1 MGQYKGYWLTDI
13 PRARFAEVANTS
25 LRRFGWTNMFVDDEI
40 GTITAN
46 KEQSQD
52 IMGTTWA
59 YKFRVVMRWSELS
72 ESAIALKSIPE
83 KSVVQVGTEGALQP
97 VSKLKSA
104 WTEVEFERYKNGC
117 LVEVE
122 IAEDAYTW
130 STNECTNRFKQV
142 IEGAYIDSRKIVASS
157 KKDGKGARWAT
168 GQELMDIGYV
178 GNDINDRSLL
188 ISMDQENEIY
198 FRLSEPD
205 TNRHALVCGPTGT
218 GKTTGIFVPNLIER
232 TGVSAIVTEAT
243 GSKGRADLYSKTA
256 GYRASRGHRIYYFNP
271 DDLRS
276 DRINPLDQVNSYREA
291 RRVVE
296 IIMNSTTLST
306 HKGDQTWDMAERL
319 LLTSII
325 LHAVGEREEGNCNI
339 GYVLKLLNKGA
350 EKLGEILQDSN
361 IEEAQ
366 ESYQGFLNNS
376 TESYRN
382 LVAGGLITR
391 LDLWKD
397 PVIKA
402 LTETTDISFK
412 SLESELFTWYM
423 ATPADKPE
431 LKPLAALVFNLA
443 LGVVGNS
450 SFKHGVALFLDEFTN
465 FGYVRGMPAKLSI
478 IRHDKIPCVLGIQDY
493 IQLELLYQKEA
504 PLFLSQPGTRIF
516 LRPNDLQTAERISKG
531 LGMVEE
537 IKRKVTSSG
546 QIVDEKDKYPLLSLD
561 ELTNLDPTELVAF
574 TPKTRPIKT
583 KALSWQD
590 FEEQTNEEEYPP
602 PKREAIIVEQ
612 GLTRRDKKRPRESK
626 DEPKKE
632 QPAADDDSKQAATK
646 SLSEVA
652 AKPKSVVPANPLA
665 WAKEI
670 KVLWDPQNESSI
682 VTYTPYCPLDQ
693 LDLLVYA
700 WENKD
705 PFVHKA
711 MTEVDYWRVCAW
723 IEARETTEQIDKL
736 LDEETVTQIKK
747 ELEQG
752 KTSTANKN
760 LDDDFTGAW
769 G

>member
-1 MGQYKGYWLTDI
+1 MGQYKGYWLTDV

-25 LRRFGWTNMFVDDEI
+25 LRRFGWTNLYVDDEI

-46 KEQSQD
+46 KEQTQD
-52 IMGTTWA
+52 VMGTTWS
-59 YKFRVVMRWSELS
+59 YKFRVVMRWAALA
-72 ESAIALKSIPE
+72 ESAPALKTIPE
-83 KSVVQVGTEGALQP
+83 KNVVQVGQEGALQP

-104 WTEVEFERYKNGC
+104 WTEAEFERYKEGC

-130 STNECTNRFKQV
+130 SSNECASRFKQV
-142 IEGAYIDSRKIVASS
+142 IEGAFIDSRKIVANS
-157 KKDGKGARWAT
+157 KKEGKGARWAT
-168 GQELMDIGYV
+168 GQELMDIGYI
-178 GNDINDRSLL
+178 GNEINDRSLL
-188 ISMDQENEIY
+188 ISLDRENEIF

-232 TGVSAIVTEAT
+232 IGVSAVVTEAT

-256 GYRASRGHRIYYFNP
+256 GYRASRGHQIYYFNP

-319 LLTSII
+319 LLTAVI
-325 LHAVGEREEGNCNI
+325 LHVVGEREEGNCNL
-339 GYVLKLLNKGA
+339 GHVLKLLNKGA
-350 EKLGEILQDSN
+350 EKLGEILEDSN

-402 LTETTDISFK
+402 LTETTDIDFK
-412 SLESELFTWYM
+412 LLESELFTWYM

-443 LGVVGNS
+443 LGIVGNS
-450 SFKHGVALFLDEFTN
+450 NFKYGVALFLDEFTN

-546 QIVDEKDKYPLLSLD
+546 QIVEEKDKYPLLSLD
-561 ELTNLDPTELVAF
+561 ELTNLDPAEIVAF
-574 TPKTRPIKT
+574 TPRTRPIKT
-583 KALSWQD
+583 RALSWQD
-590 FEEQTNEEEYPP
+590 YEEQTNEQEYPP
-602 PKREAIIVEQ
+602 PKRTPIQVEQ
-612 GLTRRDKKRPRESK
+612 GLTRRDKKGKAKAEPQAQESK
-626 DEPKKE
+626 EVKEPAKE
-632 QPAADDDSKQAATK
+632 PAK
-646 SLSEVA
+646 
-652 AKPKSVVPANPLA
+652 AKPELPTNPLA
-665 WAKEI
+665 WGKEI
-670 KVLWDPQNESSI
+670 RVQWDDPQDPGSI
-682 VTYTPYCPLDQ
+682 VAYTPYSPLEE
-693 LDLLVYA
+693 LDLLAFA

-705 PFVHKA
+705 PFATKA
-711 MTEVDYWRVCAW
+711 MTELDYWRVCAW

-736 LDEETVTQIKK
+736 LDEKQVASIKK
-747 ELEQG
+747 EMEEQG
-752 KTSTANKN
+752 AAAKGTK
-760 LDDDFTGAW
+760 DDDFTGAW